1 MIHTAKQLKDKVK
14 NMSGGN
20 SEVAQALIRTYFMER
35 FLERVS
41 VSEYRN
47 NFILKG
53 GMLVA
58 SIVGVDMRATMDIDT
73 TVKAL
78 PLNEKDARAIIER
91 IGELQLED
99 GITFKIKS
107 VKEIMEDFDY
117 PGIRMMIEA
126 NLERMRQPFKIDI
139 STDDAITPGAV
150 EYKYKLMFEDRS
162 ISVLSYN
169 LETLLAEKMQTI
181 LARGLANTRMRD
193 FFRRKI
199 NIAYFYILFAKS
211 YSLSKVYG
219 LERDK
224 TYKRWIA
231 IDENI
236 VKVYTD
242 FITCFIFLGKI
253 YKSDQFQ
260 GRENKNMKNMKV
272 RTKLNLILVLVIL
285 LVALGSVVSI
295 KDLGDV
301 KDKALE
307 TMDASS
313 RQSYDDSI
321 KEQVGVVISLLSE
334 INDAYKAGTYTLDE
348 AKKIAADEVRQMRY
362 GETGYFWIDQSDGTN
377 VVLLGSDTEGTNRME
392 TEDAN
397 GYKMVKEIIRVAVE
411 DGGGYTDYVFPKEG
425 ETKPSPKRSYSE
437 YFEPFDW
444 VVGTG
449 NYTDYIDTAIE
460 KQDKVFSSY
469 AMKKAITLIGACVAM
484 LVVVAVLVFM
494 IAQDITKSLKKVVA
508 EIEVIAGGN
517 FAHRMQDNMM
527 KRKDDFGQLAGTL
540 ETMRE
545 SICGLLSQV
554 KIEAANIDTVVEAMD
569 SSISNLNGEIEDV
582 SATTEQLAAS
592 TEETA
597 ASTEQINS
605 MTQQID
611 GAAKEIAIR
620 AQDGATEAE
629 EIHKRAAQTKEA
641 TVENRQ
647 KVQTMLGEIR
657 GRLEQALEEAK
668 VVEQIGV
675 LADSILAITG
685 QTNLLALNAS
695 IEAARAGEAGKGFAV
710 VAEEIRV
717 LAEQS
722 KDAVANIQAVTE
734 NVDNAVA
741 NLANDS
747 NRLLDFVD
755 TDIVKSFDN
764 FEKMADDYNMDASKI
779 NDLVSDF
786 SATSEEL
793 VASISNI
800 TEAIEGITSASND
813 SAAGTTNIAQKTV
826 SIAGESAEVMKGV
839 KTAEASA
846 GELRKNVS
854 NFVIEE

>member
-1 MIHTAKQLKDKVK
+1 
-14 NMSGGN
+14 
-20 SEVAQALIRTYFMER
+20 
-35 FLERVS
+35 
-41 VSEYRN
+41 
-47 NFILKG
+47 
-53 GMLVA
+53 
-58 SIVGVDMRATMDIDT
+58 
-73 TVKAL
+73 
-78 PLNEKDARAIIER
+78 
-91 IGELQLED
+91 
-99 GITFKIKS
+99 
-107 VKEIMEDFDY
+107 
-117 PGIRMMIEA
+117 
-126 NLERMRQPFKIDI
+126 
-139 STDDAITPGAV
+139 
-150 EYKYKLMFEDRS
+150 
-162 ISVLSYN
+162 
-169 LETLLAEKMQTI
+169 
-181 LARGLANTRMRD
+181 
-193 FFRRKI
+193 
-199 NIAYFYILFAKS
+199 
-211 YSLSKVYG
+211 
-219 LERDK
+219 
-224 TYKRWIA
+224 
-231 IDENI
+231 
-236 VKVYTD
+236 
-242 FITCFIFLGKI
+242 
-253 YKSDQFQ
+253 
-260 GRENKNMKNMKV
+260 MKNMKV

-285 LVALGSVVSI
+285 FVALGSIFSI
-295 KDLGDV
+295 KNLEDV

-307 TMDASS
+307 TMEASS

-321 KEQVGVVISLLSE
+321 KEQVSVVISLLTE
-334 INDAYKAGTYTLDE
+334 INDEYKAGTYTLDE
-348 AKKIAADEVRQMRY
+348 AQKIAADEVRQMRY

-484 LVVVAVLVFM
+484 VVVVAVLVFM

-611 GAAKEIAIR
+611 GAAKEIAVR

-722 KDAVANIQAVTE
+722 QDAVANIQAVTE

-755 TDIVKSFDN
+755 TDIVKSFDD
-764 FEKMADDYNMDASKI
+764 FEKMADDYNLDATKI
-779 NDLVSDF
+779 NELVSDF

-800 TEAIEGITSASND
+800 TTAIEEITTASNE

-826 SIAGESAEVMKGV
+826 SIAGGSAEVMKGV

-846 GELRKNVS
+846 VELRKNVS

>member
-1 MIHTAKQLKDKVK
+1 
-14 NMSGGN
+14 
-20 SEVAQALIRTYFMER
+20 
-35 FLERVS
+35 
-41 VSEYRN
+41 
-47 NFILKG
+47 
-53 GMLVA
+53 
-58 SIVGVDMRATMDIDT
+58 
-73 TVKAL
+73 
-78 PLNEKDARAIIER
+78 
-91 IGELQLED
+91 
-99 GITFKIKS
+99 
-107 VKEIMEDFDY
+107 
-117 PGIRMMIEA
+117 
-126 NLERMRQPFKIDI
+126 
-139 STDDAITPGAV
+139 
-150 EYKYKLMFEDRS
+150 
-162 ISVLSYN
+162 
-169 LETLLAEKMQTI
+169 
-181 LARGLANTRMRD
+181 
-193 FFRRKI
+193 
-199 NIAYFYILFAKS
+199 
-211 YSLSKVYG
+211 
-219 LERDK
+219 
-224 TYKRWIA
+224 
-231 IDENI
+231 
-236 VKVYTD
+236 
-242 FITCFIFLGKI
+242 
-253 YKSDQFQ
+253 
-260 GRENKNMKNMKV
+260 MKNMKV

-285 LVALGSVVSI
+285 LVALGGTVSV
-295 KDLGDV
+295 KDMEDV

-307 TMDASS
+307 TMEASS

-321 KEQVGVVISLLSE
+321 KEQVEVVISLLSE

-362 GETGYFWIDQSDGTN
+362 GEAGYFWIDQSDGTN

-392 TEDAN
+392 TKDAK
-397 GYKMVKEIIRVAVE
+397 GYQMVKEIIRVAVE
-411 DGGGYTDYVFPKEG
+411 DGGGYTDFVFPKPG

-449 NYTDYIDTAIE
+449 NYTDYIDTAM
-460 KQDKVFSSY
+460 Q
-469 AMKKAITLIGACVAM
+469 KAIALIAVCIVM

-517 FAHRMQDNMM
+517 FARKMQTNMM

-545 SICGLLSQV
+545 SVCGLLAQV
-554 KIEAANIDTVVEAMD
+554 KAEAANIDAVVESMD
-569 SSISNLNGEIEDV
+569 TNISNLNGEIEDV

-597 ASTEQINS
+597 ASAEQINS

-611 GAAKEIAIR
+611 GAAKEIAVR

-629 EIHKRAAQTKEA
+629 EIHKRATQTKET
-641 TVENRQ
+641 TVENRK
-647 KVQTMLGEIR
+647 KVQEMLGEIR
-657 GRLEQALEEAK
+657 ERLEKALEDAK

-734 NVDNAVA
+734 NVDNAVG
-741 NLANDS
+741 NLAKDS
-747 NRLLDFVD
+747 NHLLDFVD
-755 TDIVKSFDN
+755 TDIVKSFDD

-800 TEAIEGITSASND
+800 TEAIDGITSASND

-826 SIAGESAEVMKGV
+826 SIAGGSAEVMKGV

-846 GELRKNVS
+846 EELRRNVS

>member
-1 MIHTAKQLKDKVK
+1 
-14 NMSGGN
+14 
-20 SEVAQALIRTYFMER
+20 
-35 FLERVS
+35 
-41 VSEYRN
+41 
-47 NFILKG
+47 
-53 GMLVA
+53 
-58 SIVGVDMRATMDIDT
+58 
-73 TVKAL
+73 
-78 PLNEKDARAIIER
+78 
-91 IGELQLED
+91 
-99 GITFKIKS
+99 
-107 VKEIMEDFDY
+107 
-117 PGIRMMIEA
+117 
-126 NLERMRQPFKIDI
+126 
-139 STDDAITPGAV
+139 
-150 EYKYKLMFEDRS
+150 
-162 ISVLSYN
+162 
-169 LETLLAEKMQTI
+169 MQG
-181 LARGLANTRMRD
+181 RWQNQSD

-219 LERDK
+219 FERDK

-242 FITCFIFLGKI
+242 FITCFVFLGKI

-260 GRENKNMKNMKV
+260 ERENKNMKNMKV

-392 TEDAN
+392 TEDAK

-554 KIEAANIDTVVEAMD
+554 
-569 SSISNLNGEIEDV
+569 NLNGEIEDV

-747 NRLLDFVD
+747 NHLLDFVD
-755 TDIVKSFDN
+755 TDIVKSFGD

>member
-1 MIHTAKQLKDKVK
+1 
-14 NMSGGN
+14 
-20 SEVAQALIRTYFMER
+20 
-35 FLERVS
+35 
-41 VSEYRN
+41 
-47 NFILKG
+47 
-53 GMLVA
+53 
-58 SIVGVDMRATMDIDT
+58 
-73 TVKAL
+73 
-78 PLNEKDARAIIER
+78 
-91 IGELQLED
+91 
-99 GITFKIKS
+99 
-107 VKEIMEDFDY
+107 
-117 PGIRMMIEA
+117 
-126 NLERMRQPFKIDI
+126 
-139 STDDAITPGAV
+139 
-150 EYKYKLMFEDRS
+150 
-162 ISVLSYN
+162 
-169 LETLLAEKMQTI
+169 
-181 LARGLANTRMRD
+181 
-193 FFRRKI
+193 
-199 NIAYFYILFAKS
+199 
-211 YSLSKVYG
+211 
-219 LERDK
+219 
-224 TYKRWIA
+224 
-231 IDENI
+231 
-236 VKVYTD
+236 
-242 FITCFIFLGKI
+242 
-253 YKSDQFQ
+253 
-260 GRENKNMKNMKV
+260 MKNMKV

-285 LVALGSVVSI
+285 FVALGSIFSI
-295 KDLGDV
+295 KNLEEV

-321 KEQVGVVISLLSE
+321 KEQVNVVISLLTE
-334 INDAYKAGTYTLDE
+334 INDEYKAGTYTLDE
-348 AKKIAADEVRQMRY
+348 AQKIAADEVRQMRY

-377 VVLLGSDTEGTNRME
+377 VVLLGNDTEGTNRME

-425 ETKPSPKRSYSE
+425 ETEPSPKRSYSE

-449 NYTDYIDTAIE
+449 NYTDYIDTAIAS
-460 KQDKVFSSY
+460 QDKVFSDY
-469 AMKKAITLIGACVAM
+469 AMKKTSALIGACVVM
-484 LVVVAVLVFM
+484 LVVVAVLIFM

-527 KRKDDFGQLAGTL
+527 KRKDDFGQLAGAL

-545 SICGLLSQV
+545 SVCGLLSKV
-554 KIEAANIDTVVEAMD
+554 KIEAANIDKVVETMD
-569 SSISNLNGEIEDV
+569 SSISNLNEEIEDV

-611 GAAKEIAIR
+611 GTAKEIAIR
-620 AQDGATEAE
+620 AQNGATESE
-629 EIHKRAAQTKEA
+629 EIHKRAAQTKQT

-647 KVQTMLGEIR
+647 KVQTVLEEIR
-657 GRLEQALEEAK
+657 GRLEQALKEAK

-722 KDAVANIQAVTE
+722 QDAVANIQAVTE

-755 TDIVKSFDN
+755 TDIVKSFDD
-764 FEKMADDYNMDASKI
+764 FEKMADDYNLDATKI
-779 NDLVSDF
+779 NELVSDF

-800 TEAIEGITSASND
+800 TTAIEEITTASNE

-826 SIAGESAEVMKGV
+826 SIAGGSAEVMKGV

-846 GELRKNVS
+846 VELRKNVS

>member
-1 MIHTAKQLKDKVK
+1 
-14 NMSGGN
+14 
-20 SEVAQALIRTYFMER
+20 
-35 FLERVS
+35 
-41 VSEYRN
+41 
-47 NFILKG
+47 
-53 GMLVA
+53 
-58 SIVGVDMRATMDIDT
+58 
-73 TVKAL
+73 
-78 PLNEKDARAIIER
+78 
-91 IGELQLED
+91 
-99 GITFKIKS
+99 
-107 VKEIMEDFDY
+107 
-117 PGIRMMIEA
+117 MMIEA

-139 STDDAITPGAV
+139 STDDAITPDAV

-181 LARGLANTRMRD
+181 LARGLANTRMSD

-657 GRLEQALEEAK
+657 GRLKQALEEAK

>member
-1 MIHTAKQLKDKVK
+1 
-14 NMSGGN
+14 
-20 SEVAQALIRTYFMER
+20 
-35 FLERVS
+35 
-41 VSEYRN
+41 
-47 NFILKG
+47 
-53 GMLVA
+53 
-58 SIVGVDMRATMDIDT
+58 
-73 TVKAL
+73 
-78 PLNEKDARAIIER
+78 
-91 IGELQLED
+91 
-99 GITFKIKS
+99 
-107 VKEIMEDFDY
+107 
-117 PGIRMMIEA
+117 
-126 NLERMRQPFKIDI
+126 
-139 STDDAITPGAV
+139 
-150 EYKYKLMFEDRS
+150 
-162 ISVLSYN
+162 
-169 LETLLAEKMQTI
+169 MQG
-181 LARGLANTRMRD
+181 RWQNQSD

-219 LERDK
+219 FERDK

-242 FITCFIFLGKI
+242 FITCFVFLGKI

-285 LVALGSVVSI
+285 LVALGSVVSF
-295 KDLGDV
+295 KDLEDV

-397 GYKMVKEIIRVAVE
+397 GYKMVKETIRVAVE

-747 NRLLDFVD
+747 NHLLDFVD

-813 SAAGTTNIAQKTV
+813 SAAGTTNIAQKNV